1 MTYAQLGLI
10 EAQDYNNLLG
20 TNTSTN
26 TSTLHAVWAWGDGSR
41 GYGQTA
47 LSNVSV
53 AGTVTA
59 TQWATLVN
67 TVNSANLHIRNTS
80 SGLTANTAGQ
90 TIGFSGGLPNAITLL
105 NQDRLLF
112 ATNSAVI
119 ANHDSLT
126 AYGAW
131 VVAAPG
137 ATTSNTRSFGANIQF
152 GTTAPP
158 GGTTGV
164 DRARFFFNAGGRLKF
179 NVSAVNNLGADSR
192 SAAVVDLFTFL
203 GGVALFGANTNSGR
217 TGTGGTE
224 NTNDTAKGYYQATI
238 ANITLVSVTS
248 TTTNY
253 TTDTATITYRTNGTQ
268 GSFNDNGDI
277 LSFWVNITSTS
288 GADSAGSFDDSID
301 VTPTVTIDVSY
312 PEVTNIANTWGA
324 VTVTRQ
330 GS

>member
-1 MTYAQLGLI
+1 MSYAQGSLI
-10 EAQDYNNLLG
+10 EATDYNNILG

-26 TSTLHAVWAWGDGSR
+26 TSTIHAVWAWSNGSR
-41 GYGQTA
+41 GYGQTPI
-47 LSNVSV
+47 SNVSV

-67 TVNSANLHIRNTS
+67 TINSANLHIRNTS

-90 TIGFSGGLPNAITLL
+90 TIGHSGGLPTAITRL

-119 ANHDSLT
+119 VNRNSLT
-126 AYGAW
+126 AYSAW
-131 VVAAPG
+131 VVNTTPG
-137 ATTSNTRSFGANIQF
+137 VDPGTATRSFGANVAF
-152 GTTAPP
+152 ESP
-158 GGTTGV
+158 
-164 DRARFFFNAGGRLKF
+164 DKARFFFNAGGQLKF
-179 NVSAVNNLGADSR
+179 NVSCVNNLGAASR
-192 SAAVVDLFTFL
+192 SAAIVNLFTYL
-203 GGVALFGANTNSGR
+203 GGAATFGSNTNGGR
-217 TGTGGTE
+217 TGTDGTLV
-224 NTNDTAKGYYQATI
+224 TNDTAKGYWNATI

-268 GSFNDNGDI
+268 GQHNDNGTI
-277 LSFWVNITSTS
+277 LSFWCTINSTS
-288 GADSAGSFDDSID
+288 GGNASGSYDDNIN
-301 VTPTVTIDVSY
+301 VTPTVTIDVSF
-312 PEVTNIANTWGA
+312 PETTNLSNTWGA